1 MFMIENCRITYIYG
15 LYEVGKEDEIRYV
28 GKSDNPSKRLKSH
41 IEESKRGTSYKST
54 WIRSGGNI
62 DIIPIKVVNVIGWE
76 SEEIKLIS
84 EYRKIYKL
92 TNYTDGGTGGMSN
105 IYYKSYDECVRWLI
119 DNRPDIKKMKDYKI
133 WSKTEGFPEFLPI
146 APNRFFKDTWK
157 LG

>member
-1 MFMIENCRITYIYG
+1 
-15 LYEVGKEDEIRYV
+15 
-28 GKSDNPSKRLKSH
+28 
-41 IEESKRGTSYKST
+41 
-54 WIRSGGNI
+54 
-62 DIIPIKVVNVIGWE
+62 
-76 SEEIKLIS
+76 
-84 EYRKIYKL
+84 
-92 TNYTDGGTGGMSN
+92 MSN